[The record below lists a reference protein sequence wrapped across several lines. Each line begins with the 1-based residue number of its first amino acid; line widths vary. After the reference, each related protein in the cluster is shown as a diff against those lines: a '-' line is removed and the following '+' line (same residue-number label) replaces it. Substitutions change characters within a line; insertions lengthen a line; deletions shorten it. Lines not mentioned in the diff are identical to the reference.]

1 LSRDEEIL
9 KRLLD
14 NYKRRWRP
22 ETADSFRS
30 LVRII
35 LSQNTNYK
43 NESTAYNRL
52 ESSVGAF
59 PESLSAAPIEVIA
72 EAIKPAGMYN
82 KRSVVLKR
90 VAEEVLA
97 RFDGDLTQV
106 LAMPYEE
113 AREELMGLTG
123 VGYKTA
129 DVLLM
134 FDAGKQIIPVDRH
147 IFRISKRLGIVPE
160 NAGYEKVRSAL
171 ESAAPTGR
179 HEDVHVLLIQFGR
192 DICRALRPRCDEC
205 FLRDLC
211 PYPN

>member
-1 LSRDEEIL
+1 MSRDEEIL
-9 KRLLD
+9 KRLLE
-14 NYKRRWRP
+14 NYKRPWRP
-22 ETADSFRS
+22 KAADPFRS

-43 NESTAYNRL
+43 NESTAYSRL
-52 ESSVGAF
+52 ESSVGAI
-59 PESLSAAPIEVIA
+59 PESLAAAPIEAIA

-82 KRSVVLKR
+82 RRSVVLKN

-106 LAMPYEE
+106 LVMPYEE

-160 NAGYEKVRSAL
+160 NAGYEQVRSAL
-171 ESAAPTGR
+171 ESTAPTGR

-192 DICRALRPRCDEC
+192 DICRALRPKCGGC